1 LSRTIAQTRESLE
14 RYEFNQAAK
23 GLYDFV
29 WHDFCDWYLEMIKP
43 RLYGKD
49 PQAQA
54 QAQRVLLHS
63 AHGYSE
69 ALASVHSVHHRR
81 DLAAAAPEN
90 RPRA

>member
-49 PQAQA
+49 PAAQGPSPA
-54 QAQRVLLHS
+54 RVVGGVD
-63 AHGYSE
+63 GY
-69 ALASVHSVHHRR
+69 
-81 DLAAAAPEN
+81 
-90 RPRA
+90 